1 MATATLISLDQY
13 LNTTY
18 RPDCDYIDG
27 ELQERTLGKFD
38 HSNLQRILVG
48 ILFAKEIE
56 WNVLGLPEQ
65 RMRTSATRV
74 RIPDVCIVFCGQ
86 PIEQI
91 LTTPP
96 LACIEIL
103 SEGDTLRTNQP
114 RLEDYRTFGVPNIW
128 ILDPSHREAY
138 LYENGAF
145 RPSADTLTIP
155 ETPIEIDLPY
165 LFKRL
170 QLFGTAA
177 RTIV

>member
-13 LNTTY
+13 LSTTY

-65 RMRTSATRV
+65 RMRVSATRI
-74 RIPDVCIVFCGQ
+74 RIPDVCIVSRNQ
-86 PIEQI
+86 SREQI

-96 LACIEIL
+96 LACLEIL
-103 SEGDTLRTNQP
+103 SEGDTLRTTQP
-114 RLEDYRTFGVPNIW
+114 RLEDYRTFGVPNLW
-128 ILDPSHREAY
+128 IFDPSNREAY
-138 LYENGAF
+138 IYENGAF
-145 RPSADTLTIP
+145 RPAADTLSIP
-155 ETPIEIDLPY
+155 ETPITLHLTT
-165 LFKRL
+165 LF
-170 QLFGTAA
+170 QQ
-177 RTIV
+177 